1 MTAIPT
7 IWDFAAGPN
16 RATLLSMRSEQT
28 RRRARERIE
37 ALADA
42 PLDAATMRLEAI
54 EILRAAIG
62 FERWCALLLDPDTLI
77 VSHGLGRNDWP
88 AELPRLNLIG
98 AGLDDVNNH
107 TILARSRDHV
117 GVLSAA
123 TGSDLSRSQRWREV
137 FSRYGVG
144 DELRCVATDASG
156 SWADVMLFRDSDD
169 PSFDAEDARLMREV
183 SEPLARGLRR
193 GAASPLEHVDPVPSE
208 TGVLL
213 LDASLRPIGA
223 TGAAQSWLRTLEP
236 AEWPFPDGVPG
247 AVWNVVGRLLA
258 IESGQEPGRPPRLRA
273 RTPGGGW
280 AIVEAARLDG
290 GSDGIAVTIRPAG
303 TDEVLDLVCRASGL
317 TPRERELV
325 ALLVE
330 GLDTREVA
338 ARLFI
343 SRYTVQDHLKSV
355 FDKMGVRSRRELVSG
370 ILGQAA

>member
-1 MTAIPT
+1 MSSE
-7 IWDFAAGPN
+7 
-16 RATLLSMRSEQT
+16 RA
-28 RRRARERIE
+28 RRRGRERIE
-37 ALADA
+37 TLVDA
-42 PLDAATMRLEAI
+42 PLDADTMRLEAI

-77 VSHGLGRNDWP
+77 VSHGLGRNDWSS
-88 AELPRLNLIG
+88 ELPRLNLIG

-123 TGSDLSRSQRWREV
+123 TGNDLSRSQRWREV
-137 FSRYGVG
+137 FGRYGVG
-144 DELRCVATDASG
+144 DELRCVATDPSG

-169 PSFDAEDARLMREV
+169 PHFDAEDARLMREV
-183 SEPLARGLRR
+183 SALLARGLRR
-193 GAASPLEHVDPVPSE
+193 GAVSPQERIEPVPEE

-213 LDASLRPIGA
+213 LDASLRPAGA
-223 TGAAQSWLRTLEP
+223 TGAAQVWLRALEP
-236 AEWPFPDGVPG
+236 PDWPSPDGVPG
-247 AVWNVVGRLLA
+247 AVWNVLGCLLA

-290 GSDGIAVTIRPAG
+290 ASGGIAVTIRPAG
-303 TDEVLDLVCRASGL
+303 VDEVLELVCRASGL

-325 ALLVE
+325 ALLVD
-330 GLDTREVA
+330 GLDTREAA

-355 FDKMGVRSRRELVSG
+355 FVKMSVRSRRELVSG
-370 ILGQAA
+370 ILGRAA